1 MMTSVVMHWGFTGG
15 GTEVEVS
22 EGRELREEEEA
33 AASESDLSG
42 QVLHSPTRA
51 VVLQVEEAFEEH
63 HLSEPMNSSLIIDG
77 SDNRGDEDLE
87 QEGHFKLDKEDFI
100 PHQGFQEYPS
110 PSQIGEDLVNGS
122 NVTSFYTQQEI
133 QEYTLDE
140 EAEAICMKSMNHLL
154 RLRLP
159 ALRLLLAYQALFFLL
174 PSNKFV
180 WLLTIMMFDLQPEMA
195 MLEAG
200 AHSLSTCLRPMKGF
214 GREVTLTIES
224 PTILR

>member
-1 MMTSVVMHWGFTGG
+1 MITSVVMHWGFTGG

-22 EGRELREEEEA
+22 EGRGLREEEET
-33 AASESDLSG
+33 AASKFDLSG
-42 QVLHSPTRA
+42 RGLHSPTRA
-51 VVLQVEEAFEEH
+51 VVLQVEEH
-63 HLSEPMNSSLIIDG
+63 HLSEPKISSLIIDG

-87 QEGHFKLDKEDFI
+87 QKGHFKLDFI

-133 QEYTLDE
+133 QEDTLDE

-154 RLRLP
+154 RLWLP
-159 ALRLLLAYQALFFLL
+159 ALRLLLAYLALFFLL